1 MSSDTTPPHAPGTI
15 PARTTPTWEM
25 ELLISGATVFGLM
38 QMPGLAD
45 KFLFH
50 VHNTG
55 AEVVSGFVLPLW
67 IYVKSA
73 LVTLIATFVA
83 HLALRGYW
91 IALVGLSSVYPDGIR
106 WAQVAQRTGPFML
119 AWMKERFGDI
129 DATIERADNRATRVF
144 GVGFAVATLMLIP
157 IGLVLVLLAVMWIV
171 TKTVGDVPYL
181 LEAGFMLFA
190 LLPVPF
196 AIAVMIDRR
205 RGATLPPGGRASRWI
220 RGVQRAYQ
228 RLGLGQGNNPLL
240 LLFSSHE
247 GNRRTVTVLVVTMG
261 LTFAIFFL
269 QAVGARLGW
278 EFGDF
283 SGLPEDTRGAAALV
297 LPAHYD
303 SQRGDG
309 VMLVPVPTIPDPVV
323 RGPYLRLFIPY
334 FPRRHGESMRSA
346 CPGMLRDD
354 ADARARLACLQSL
367 HAVAIDGVPVDVPF
381 DAAEDPLT
389 GQRGMLA
396 MIPMVDVAPGRHELT
411 VSPAPLDRDRAEG
424 ADPITL
430 YRIPFWR

>member
-15 PARTTPTWEM
+15 PARTKPTWEM

-144 GVGFAVATLMLIP
+144 GVGFAVATLMQIP
-157 IGLVLVLLAVMWIV
+157 IGLV
-171 TKTVGDVPYL
+171 
-181 LEAGFMLFA
+181 
-190 LLPVPF
+190 
-196 AIAVMIDRR
+196 
-205 RGATLPPGGRASRWI
+205 
-220 RGVQRAYQ
+220 
-228 RLGLGQGNNPLL
+228 
-240 LLFSSHE
+240 
-247 GNRRTVTVLVVTMG
+247 
-261 LTFAIFFL
+261 
-269 QAVGARLGW
+269 
-278 EFGDF
+278 
-283 SGLPEDTRGAAALV
+283 LV